1 MFFILGVAIFCS
13 ISITVAASRC
23 TWAFA
28 RDGAI
33 PGHKWWAKV
42 DSNQTPVNALA
53 LLTIIQMLLGLI
65 NFGST
70 AAFTAFASVGTIA
83 LAVAY
88 AIPVVASMLQGRRAI
103 STAKFGWPAAVGW
116 TVNIVTV
123 LWTAFQLILF
133 SMPAALPV
141 TLLTMNWASVVFV
154 GFMTI
159 SVIYYVLIAR
169 RCMSRFLHYK
179 HSANCGQPIKDLPSQ
194 MDCEPGDLN
203 GSPSAITQRQG
214 IHLVLCYRNDNQS
227 HHLQY
232 HCLLDFETPVEALDP
247 SCSSTIVRQCLVPVS
262 DNWAV
267 PLHGRQQMIIQHL
280 VISRI

>member
-1 MFFILGVAIFCS
+1 MLTTFVALPYIFHTVMGSPGGGLALMFFILGVAIFCS

-33 PGHKWWAKV
+33 PGHKWLSKV
-42 DSNQTPVNALA
+42 NKDQTPVNALA

-88 AIPVVASMLQGRRAI
+88 ATPVAASMLQGRRAVA
-103 STAKFGWPAAVGW
+103 TARFGWPKLVGW

-123 LWTAFQLILF
+123 LWVGFQVVLF

-154 GFMTI
+154 GFMAI
-159 SVIYYVLIAR
+159 SLAYYLLFAR
-169 RCMSRFLHYK
+169 KSTY
-179 HSANCGQPIKDLPSQ
+179 PSI
-194 MDCEPGDLN
+194 
-203 GSPSAITQRQG
+203 ITQL
-214 IHLVLCYRNDNQS
+214 LVD
-227 HHLQY
+227 
-232 HCLLDFETPVEALDP
+232 LLTVYSVQRTTRVGWLI
-247 SCSSTIVRQCLVPVS
+247 SQQT
-262 DNWAV
+262 
-267 PLHGRQQMIIQHL
+267 GRMSL
-280 VISRI
+280 LSP